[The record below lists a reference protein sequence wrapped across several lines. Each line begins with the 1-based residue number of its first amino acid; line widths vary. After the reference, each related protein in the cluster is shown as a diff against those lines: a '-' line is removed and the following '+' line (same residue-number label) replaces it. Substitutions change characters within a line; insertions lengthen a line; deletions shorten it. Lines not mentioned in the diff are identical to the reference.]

1 MLVREGPPT
10 VRVVEGARQSE
21 TFLSP
26 PSVVPRARKGR
37 RCGSRSCDLPG
48 TAPKATG
55 PSRRALLSAF
65 TWTEPGAKARG
76 RRTPVPC
83 RRRSRSGRV
92 TSAGDVSP
100 LRSRSW
106 RRRPRL
112 RTEAGLSRG
121 PRSPRFPRVSIPF
134 PRSRACSPSLRFAV
148 QAPRGRPVPRRP
160 NPPCVR
166 SEAPHAQP
174 PVRFKKQVPVPSGT
188 AGL

>member
-1 MLVREGPPT
+1 MG
-10 VRVVEGARQSE
+10 RVAQNAV
-21 TFLSP
+21 
-26 PSVVPRARKGR
+26 
-37 RCGSRSCDLPG
+37 
-48 TAPKATG
+48 
-55 PSRRALLSAF
+55 RRALLSAF

-76 RRTPVPC
+76 RRTSVPC

-100 LRSRSW
+100 LRSGSW

-112 RTEAGLSRG
+112 RTEAGRSRG

-134 PRSRACSPSLRFAV
+134 PPSRSCSPSLRFAV

-166 SEAPHAQP
+166 SEAPHAQR
-174 PVRFKKQVPVPSGT
+174 PVRLRSRSRCLRGQQGSDVESCRLGNSCLF
-188 AGL
+188 